1 MTQQQQMLSNYVQ
14 CNCKYNNIHL
24 APVPIGN
31 EACKYCRAK
40 LKNAPPAK
48 VEDIIKAPR
57 HILYAPETKEDLYSA
72 LSKIRPTHYSIQ
84 YTCIEGEW
92 VLWAYVVYRAPEAK
106 ELVSCARVQLL
117 IDEAV
122 VAVFERVEN
131 LELVSRELTPPDTY
145 EKYKLFRSALRSIE
159 YFIQDSRITKLM

>member
-1 MTQQQQMLSNYVQ
+1 MNEQQMLSDYVQ

-24 APVPIGN
+24 APAPIGN

-40 LKNAPPAK
+40 FKNAPSAQLK
-48 VEDIIKAPR
+48 DIIKAPR
-57 HILYAPETKEDLYSA
+57 HIAYAPGSKEDLYSA
-72 LSKIRPTHYSIQ
+72 LSKIKPTHYSIQ
-84 YTCIEGEW
+84 YTCIDGAW
-92 VLWAYVVYRAPEAK
+92 VLWAYVVYREPEAK

-131 LELVSRELTPPDTY
+131 LELVSSELTPPDTY
-145 EKYKLFRSALRSIE
+145 EKYKLFRSALRPIE
-159 YFIQDSRITKLM
+159 CFIQDSRITKLM